1 MEDLFNAYIVACGGS
16 TSTTERCT
24 GMRVSWD
31 GGPDHV
37 SLLGGADALAAGGY
51 KRQAAADRFETPG
64 DDFGVSNLP

>member
-1 MEDLFNAYIVACGGS
+1 MPEP
-16 TSTTERCT
+16 RCT

-37 SLLGGADALAAGGY
+37 SLLAGADALAAGGF
-51 KRQAAADRFETPG
+51 KSQAAADRFETLG